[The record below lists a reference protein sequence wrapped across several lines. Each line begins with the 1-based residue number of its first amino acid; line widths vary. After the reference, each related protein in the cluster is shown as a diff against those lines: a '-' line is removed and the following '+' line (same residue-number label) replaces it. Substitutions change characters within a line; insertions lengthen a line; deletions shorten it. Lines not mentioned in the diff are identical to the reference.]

1 MPLVR
6 AAVPEATLTVI
17 GGGPYEQDLRRLAA
31 SLGLGGAVEFKG
43 FVAEHAQV
51 LASLPAYRVGIAP
64 YLADGGANYSYWA
77 DPAKPKEYLAAGL
90 PVVITRVPEISE
102 RIAAEP
108 MGLAVE
114 YDKAALAE
122 ACIRLLSD
130 QELWARCHANALG
143 FAKGLDWDGIFDR
156 ALKACGADADADWEV
171 PGWRP

>member
-6 AAVPEATLTVI
+6 AAVPEAILTVI

-51 LASLPAYRVGIAP
+51 LASLPGYRVGLAP

-108 MGLAVE
+108 MGLAVD
-114 YDKAALAE
+114 YDKEALAA

-130 QELWARCHANALG
+130 QQLWGRCHANALG

-156 ALKACGADADADWEV
+156 ALKACGLDADEDWEV